1 MTLTRGK
8 IAAFAAAVSAAAASA
23 IIGATAVHHFQTI
36 DSAEMRGYRWG
47 NEDGYSL
54 GYNDGLT
61 GGAPDPHRFMTSADH
76 ALRTSMGG
84 REIGQ

>member
-1 MTLTRGK
+1 MTLTRRK
-8 IAAFAAAVSAAAASA
+8 MAAFADAVSAAA
-23 IIGATAVHHFQTI
+23 IIGTTAVHHFPTI

-61 GGAPDPHRFMTSADH
+61 GAALGPHRFMTSADY
-76 ALRTSMGG
+76 ALRTSIGG

>member
-1 MTLTRGK
+1 MTLTRAK
-8 IAAFAAAVSAAAASA
+8 MAAFAAALTASA

-61 GGAPDPHRFMTSADH
+61 GAALNPHRFMTSADYD
-76 ALRTSMGG
+76 LRTSIGG
-84 REIGQ
+84 REIGR

>member
-1 MTLTRGK
+1 MTLTRRK
-8 IAAFAAAVSAAAASA
+8 MAAFAAAVSAASVITLA
-23 IIGATAVHHFQTI
+23 IAVHHLQTI

-61 GGAPDPHRFMTSADH
+61 GAALDPHRFMTPAGYE
-76 ALRTSMGG
+76 LRAGMGG